1 MENSNPIKKS
11 LLALEPSLGCWLT
24 LASPAVAE
32 TVAHC
37 GFDWLVVDMEHAPN
51 DVASLTSQLH
61 AIDAARAHGASSCAV
76 VRVTANDPVL
86 VKRAMDCGVQSVIF
100 PNIDTVEDAQQAIA
114 SMRFP
119 SNGNGGTRGVAGL
132 VRAGTFGMNPN
143 YVGLANERSCAI
155 LQIESAEGLRNVEA
169 IAALPGADCLFI
181 GTADMAASLGHL
193 GNTGHAAVLDA
204 VATVI
209 AACQTAGKAVGIFV
223 ASAEEAATYRKQ
235 GVQFIA
241 LHSDVAWLACGARQ
255 AQAQFKTA
263 CL

>member
-1 MENSNPIKKS
+1 MGNANVIKQA
-11 LLALEPSLGCWLT
+11 LLALEPTEGCWLT

-51 DVASLTSQLH
+51 DIGNLVAQLQ
-61 AIDAARAHGASSCAV
+61 AIDAARVHGASSSAV
-76 VRVTANDPVL
+76 VRVTSNDPAL
-86 VKRAMDCGVQSVIF
+86 VKRAMDCGVQTVIF
-100 PNIDTVEDAQQAIA
+100 PNIDNVEEAQRAIA

-132 VRAGTFGMNPN
+132 VRAGN
-143 YVGLANERSCAI
+143 YGQDPGFVAMANDQVCAV
-155 LQIESAEGLRNVEA
+155 LQIESAEGLKNVEA

-193 GNTGHAAVLDA
+193 GDTGHAAVREA
-204 VATVI
+204 VAAVI
-209 AACQTAGKAVGIFV
+209 AACQIANKAVGIF
-223 ASAEEAATYRKQ
+223 AGSPDEAAAYRKQ

-241 LHSDVAWLACGARQ
+241 LHSDVAWLARGARQ
-255 AQAQFKTA
+255 ARAQFKA
-263 CL
+263 LL